1 MDKAT
6 LTRVGG
12 RTVNEDCASCAERN
26 GAYCVVVCD
35 GLGGHGFGEVAS
47 ATAVEAVINAFKEY
61 GEAADFVERAVQ
73 AAQDAVL
80 KKQDSSMRM
89 HDMRTT
95 LVVLKVEN
103 GMARWAHVGDSRL
116 YMFRGR
122 NVIAQTADHSVPGM
136 LVRMGE
142 LKLKNI
148 RNHPDRNRVLRVI
161 GDRDMGLKYDI
172 SEPTPVKP
180 GDAFL
185 LCTDGY
191 WELIDEKQMTKRLK
205 KASSAL
211 EWLTSMADE
220 VEKNGRDRNM
230 DNYTAG
236 ALII

>member
-1 MDKAT
+1 MDIAT

-12 RTVNEDCASCAERN
+12 RTVNEDCAACAGSN

-47 ATAVEAVINAFKEY
+47 ATAVEAVMKAFREY
-61 GEAADFVERAVQ
+61 GEAEDFIERAAA

-80 KKQDSSMRM
+80 KKQDESLRM

-95 LVVLKVEN
+95 LVILSVRN
-103 GMARWAHVGDSRL
+103 GCARWLHVGDSRL
-116 YMFRGR
+116 YLFRGK

-136 LVRMGE
+136 LVKMGE
-142 LKLKNI
+142 LKLKNV

-161 GDRDMGLKYDI
+161 GDREMGLKYDV
-172 SEPTPVKP
+172 SEPTPVMP

-191 WELIDEKQMTKRLK
+191 WELIDEKQMGKRLK

-211 EWLTSMADE
+211 DWLTVMADE
-220 VEKNGRDRNM
+220 VQKNGRNRNM

-236 ALII
+236 ALIV